1 MKPYIGTDCVNLI
14 KTYLD
19 EHSLTKHFRK
29 RSNFQI
35 IWSKPFKCAF
45 TKQIRVNCIN
55 GVADICFDQW
65 HSTMENITEVQF
77 LFYIFNSTQ
86 TEWSQLDDDFFT
98 FFGEVPLVPHRPTDM
113 GTHGYVLIA

>member
-14 KTYLD
+14 KTYLE

-35 IWSKPFKCAF
+35 IWSKPFNDAF

-55 GVADICFDQW
+55 GVASIYFDQW
-65 HSTMENITEVQF
+65 HTTMENITKQQF
-77 LFYIFNSTQ
+77 YFNIFDSTQ
-86 TEWSQLDDDFFT
+86 TEWSILDDSFFN
-98 FFGEVPLVPHRPTDM
+98 FFGKVPYVPCRPADL